1 MKKVLN
7 TILTVFLVI
16 VLIIVALISV
26 VMIISSKNDGVA
38 DVFGYS
44 PIVIYDTK
52 SMEPKFSSSDLV
64 IVKKIDEDTV
74 LKEKDIISFWGFIDG
89 SKGIITHRIV
99 EVVENPDGTVAYQTK
114 GDNNSLVD
122 QDPMNANLQ
131 PNIYPEDIIGVY
143 VTQIPGLGA
152 AMNFLKT
159 PMGIL
164 ICLVIPIALIF
175 LWQLYRVIRLAMEV
189 HREET
194 AKKSAEMSEVEKQK
208 VIEEYLRQ
216 QQENGENGDAAS
228 AAPDTPDTAE

>member
-16 VLIIVALISV
+16 VLVLVAFVSV
-26 VMIISSKNDGVA
+26 VMIISSQNDGVA
-38 DVFGYS
+38 DIFGYS
-44 PIVIYDTK
+44 PLVIHDTK
-52 SMEPKFSSSDLV
+52 SMEPQFTSSDLV
-64 IVKKIDEDTV
+64 IVKSIDEDTV
-74 LKEKDIISFWGFIDG
+74 LKENDIISFWGFVDG
-89 SKGIITHRIV
+89 GKGIITHRIV
-99 EVVENPDGTVAYQTK
+99 EVVTLEDGTSVYQTK

-122 QDPMNANLQ
+122 QDPMNVNLQ

-159 PMGIL
+159 PLGIL

-194 AKKSAEMSEVEKQK
+194 AKKNAEMSEAEKQK

-216 QQENGENGDAAS
+216 QQENGGTGAS
-228 AAPDTPDTAE
+228 APATSDTPDTVE